1 MVAVTR
7 PELEAAHA
15 WENEDRVPER
25 PAMTEFRR
33 AVRYRNAQWRE
44 SHGHPIGT
52 QPIVPK
58 AGARSRLVGSRL
70 PLSYARESG
79 ANFLTANA
87 LQAAKARTA
96 LVEPNQSVDHQRLWA
111 DLLWSP
117 ALAFNLFGDLAADL
131 TLADQAVHA
140 WFLDAPGRVCEVRF
154 LHSPGWLDP
163 SYLNSLR
170 SFDAAFLLDLDDGTQ
185 GIVAVDVN
193 YRERNKAE
201 TPRPENASRY
211 HNIANASRAFAPG
224 TVDTLLHRS
233 DLCVMWLEHLLVHAM
248 LQHQSGNWSWG
259 RYLVVHPAPNSDL
272 DDACTRYR
280 TLLADDHTYATLTLE
295 QLLDGGLLPTATVA
309 ALRDRYLPQ

>member
-1 MVAVTR
+1 
-7 PELEAAHA
+7 
-15 WENEDRVPER
+15 
-25 PAMTEFRR
+25 MTEFRR
-33 AVRYRNAQWRE
+33 AVRYHHAQWRE
-44 SHGHPIGT
+44 AHGHPIGT

-58 AGARSRLVGSRL
+58 AGGRSRLVGSRL
-70 PLSYARESG
+70 PLSYARERG

-117 ALAFNLFGDLAADL
+117 GLAFNLFGDLAADL

-140 WFLDAPGRVCEVRF
+140 WFLDVPGRVCEVRF

-163 SYLNSLR
+163 RYLNSLR
-170 SFDAAFLLDLDDGTQ
+170 SFDAAFLLDLDDGSQ

-211 HNIANASRAFAPG
+211 RNVAKASDAFAPG
-224 TVDTLLHRS
+224 SIATLLHPS

-248 LQHQSGNWSWG
+248 LQHPSGNWSWG
-259 RYLVVHPAPNSDL
+259 RYLVVHPAANSDL
-272 DDACTRYR
+272 DDACARYR
-280 TLLADDHTYATLTLE
+280 TLLADDRTFATLTLE
-295 QLLDGGLLPTATVA
+295 QLLDKGHLPTATVA